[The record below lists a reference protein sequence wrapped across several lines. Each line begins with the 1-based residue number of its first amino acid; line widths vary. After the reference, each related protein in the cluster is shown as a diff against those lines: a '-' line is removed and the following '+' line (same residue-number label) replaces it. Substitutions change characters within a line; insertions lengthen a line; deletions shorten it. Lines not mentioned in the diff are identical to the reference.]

1 MREAPASLPAGPPAC
16 GRRGGRDARDPRDA
30 FAYLGRNPYPSP
42 AMPDRPVIEPQTL
55 SQLPFKV
62 LDEVLRQLRATR
74 NDIIRFGVWNI
85 RNLTDEEFNRTDD
98 RKLFGYFRQD
108 LLETRFLSKGRRID
122 LIQLWKWFDD
132 QMSGVEPILIETEE
146 FFLNIQDKDLE
157 KVRKRIAEIQAF
169 FPTLRGD
176 DLEAFKRVKYK
187 LRRTVMRLTY
197 DLHHLFKRLEKY
209 RKNLL
214 MASGAPR
221 IERERVPLEVA
232 TDIPEP
238 PLIDEHEDVVEGG

>member
-1 MREAPASLPAGPPAC
+1 MTVAPSLPEA
-16 GRRGGRDARDPRDA
+16 
-30 FAYLGRNPYPSP
+30 
-42 AMPDRPVIEPQTL
+42 QTL
-55 SQLPFKV
+55 GQLPMKV
-62 LDEVLRQLRATR
+62 LEEVIRQLRSTR
-74 NDIIRFGVWNI
+74 NDIIRYGVWNA
-85 RNLTDEEFNRTDD
+85 RNVTDEEFNRTDD

-132 QMSGVEPILIETEE
+132 QMAGIEPLLVDGAEI
-146 FFLNIQDKDLE
+146 FLNIQDKDLE

-169 FPTLRGD
+169 FPTLRAD

-209 RKNLL
+209 RKNLF
-214 MASGAPR
+214 MAAGGPPHM
-221 IERERVPLEVA
+221 ERERVPLEAVA
-232 TDIPEP
+232 EIPEP
-238 PLIDEHEDVVEGG
+238 PPLEGEHDEADLGS